1 MLLRPECFSRRD
13 EPEVA
18 TKCGDSRGLDSST
31 KDRTTRPF
39 TPRIA
44 WRVAPAAG
52 RRGRRGGRGR
62 AGGPAAGRLLRCTRA
77 GSSALLSAVP
87 PAAEQLTCQGV
98 AALAKTAFDYANR
111 AAEVIIKDPKKKYRA
126 GDAGRE

>member
-1 MLLRPECFSRRD
+1 MATPE
-13 EPEVA
+13 A
-18 TKCGDSRGLDSST
+18 ST
-31 KDRTTRPF
+31 PRQDRTTRPF

-44 WRVAPAAG
+44 WRVA
-52 RRGRRGGRGR
+52 RGRRGGRG
-62 AGGPAAGRLLRCTRA
+62 RA

>member
-1 MLLRPECFSRRD
+1 MAGGARR
-13 EPEVA
+13 
-18 TKCGDSRGLDSST
+18 R
-31 KDRTTRPF
+31 
-39 TPRIA
+39 
-44 WRVAPAAG
+44 PAAALS
-52 RRGRRGGRGR
+52 
-62 AGGPAAGRLLRCTRA
+62 AGTRA